1 MCDNREQIIQ
11 IIKDNIQPLYPIK
24 TGLMPKLCPQFKA
37 RAVIFDV
44 YGTLII
50 SSSGELKSPDYS
62 GHDHQQKQ
70 LEKLMQKYRIGKSP
84 VQIST
89 SFQNQIKQAH
99 KKLKKQGIDF
109 PEVKYEDIWKT
120 VTNIRDENTLKT
132 FTTEYE
138 MIVNPVYS
146 MPHVSEIISYL
157 NKKNIFLGI
166 ISNAQFFTP
175 LILEVLLDRDI
186 EISGFKNDMIFLS
199 YKWNRAKP
207 SQFLFQKAAEALN
220 KYEIKPGETLY
231 VGNDI
236 CSDIMPAQKAGFK
249 TALFAG
255 DKRSLR
261 SCDNNKNDLRI
272 EPDYI
277 LTDLD
282 EIKICIGEKP
292 CTQ

>member
-1 MCDNREQIIQ
+1 MCDNKEQIIRL
-11 IIKDNIQPLYPIK
+11 IKDNIRPLYPIK
-24 TGLMPKLCPQFKA
+24 TALKPKLCPQFKSK
-37 RAVIFDV
+37 AVIFDI

-50 SSSGELKSPDYS
+50 SSSGELKSTDYS
-62 GHDHQQKQ
+62 SRDHKQKE
-70 LEKLMQKYRIGKSP
+70 LEKLMKKYGIRKSP
-84 VQIST
+84 VQILKI
-89 SFQNQIKQAH
+89 FHDQIKQVH
-99 KKLKKQGIDF
+99 KELKKQGVEF
-109 PEVKYEDIWKT
+109 PEVKYESIWKA
-120 VTNIRDENTLKT
+120 VTNIRDENTLKA
-132 FTTEYE
+132 FTTEFE

-146 MPHVSEIISYL
+146 MPHASDIIS
-157 NKKNIFLGI
+157 FLGKNGI
-166 ISNAQFFTP
+166 YLGLISNAQFFTP
-175 LILEVLLDRDI
+175 YILQVLLGKDLNLLN
-186 EISGFKNDMIFLS
+186 FKQDMIFFS

-220 KYEIKPGETLY
+220 KYGIKPGETLY
-231 VGNDI
+231 VGNDM
-236 CSDIMPAQKAGFK
+236 CSDIIPAQKAGFK

-282 EIKICIGEKP
+282 ELKICIGEKP